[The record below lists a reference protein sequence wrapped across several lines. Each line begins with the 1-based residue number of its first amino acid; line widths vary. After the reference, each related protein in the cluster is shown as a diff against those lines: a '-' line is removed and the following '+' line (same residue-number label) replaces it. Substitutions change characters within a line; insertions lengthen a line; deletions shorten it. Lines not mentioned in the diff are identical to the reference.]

1 MTRLRGLAGRMRWGT
16 RTFLT
21 QGLVVTVGVLTA
33 ALVAMVVGPPL
44 FHEHL
49 QQLGLSDGSA
59 EMGHVEQAFLEAGVR
74 SLGIGLVVALVL
86 AIGLAWLE
94 TRRLRR
100 PLEQLTAA
108 SALVEA
114 GDYKAR
120 VPDTATSPEFA
131 AVADAFNDMASRL
144 DSTETSRR
152 RLLSDVAHELRTPLA
167 TLTAEL
173 EAVIDDVVPWDH
185 DSQQLLT
192 AQAARLKKIAAD
204 LDDVSRAEEGR
215 FTLDTQNQP
224 VRDLIEP
231 AVASV
236 TTRFE
241 AKGVSLIADADPGVV
256 AADPQR
262 VGQIL
267 GNLLDNALR
276 HTQTGGTV
284 RVSARELRN
293 ELVITVTDTGDGL
306 SPEQLSKVFDR
317 FYRADTARD
326 RDAGGSGIGLTIARS
341 LALAHGGSLTA
352 TSPGP
357 GLGSTFT
364 LTLPRSTATAPA
376 PAPERILIDS

>member
-1 MTRLRGLAGRMRWGT
+1 MSHVRLRLGLRPPTCT

-21 QGLVVTVGVLTA
+21 QALVVAVGVITA

-49 QQLGLSDGSA
+49 QQLGHLDGTA

-74 SLGIGLVVALVL
+74 SLGIGLVVALTL

-120 VPDTATSPEFA
+120 VPDTATSPEFN

-192 AQAARLKKIAAD
+192 LQAARLKKIAAD

-215 FTLDTQNQP
+215 FTLDTQTQP
-224 VRDLIEP
+224 ISDLVEP
-231 AVASV
+231 AVATV
-236 TTRFE
+236 ATRYE
-241 AKGVSLIADADPGVV
+241 AKGVTLSADSDPGSV

-276 HTQTGGTV
+276 HTSAGGIV
-284 RVSARELRN
+284 HISARESRD
-293 ELVITVTDTGDGL
+293 EVVITVTDTGDGL
-306 SPEQLSKVFDR
+306 TPDQIAKVFDR
-317 FYRADTARD
+317 FYRADTARA

-352 TSPGP
+352 ASPGP
-357 GLGSTFT
+357 GHGSIFT
-364 LTLPRSTATAPA
+364 LHLPTA
-376 PAPERILIDS
+376 PAPERVLIDS

>member
-1 MTRLRGLAGRMRWGT
+1 MQLRSYVSRMRWGT

-21 QGLVVTVGVLTA
+21 QALVVAVGVITA
-33 ALVAMVVGPPL
+33 ALVAMVVGTPL

-49 QQLGLSDGSA
+49 QQLGHADGTA
-59 EMGHVEQAFLEAGVR
+59 EMEHVEQAFLDAGVR
-74 SLGIGLVVALVL
+74 SLGIGLIVALAL

-94 TRRLRR
+94 TKRLRR

-108 SALVEA
+108 AAQLEA
-114 GDYKAR
+114 GDYTAR
-120 VPDTATSPEFA
+120 VPQTATSPEFN

-144 DSTETSRR
+144 DTTETSRR

-173 EAVIDDVVPWDH
+173 EAIIDDVVPWDH

-192 AQAARLKKIAAD
+192 LQATRLKKIASD

-215 FTLDTQNQP
+215 FTLDTQTQP
-224 VRDLIEP
+224 ISDLIEP

-236 TTRFE
+236 ATRYE
-241 AKGVSLIADADPGVV
+241 AKGVTLSADSHPGLV

-276 HTQTGGTV
+276 HTPTGGIV
-284 RVSARELRN
+284 HISARESKD
-293 ELVITVTDTGDGL
+293 EVVITTTDTGDGL
-306 SPEQLSKVFDR
+306 TPDQLAKVFER
-317 FYRADTARD
+317 FYRADTARAH
-326 RDAGGSGIGLTIARS
+326 DAGGSGIGLTIARS
-341 LALAHGGSLTA
+341 LALAHGGTLTA

-357 GLGSTFT
+357 GHGSTFT
-364 LTLPRSTATAPA
+364 LHLPNASV
-376 PAPERILIDS
+376 PERVLIDS